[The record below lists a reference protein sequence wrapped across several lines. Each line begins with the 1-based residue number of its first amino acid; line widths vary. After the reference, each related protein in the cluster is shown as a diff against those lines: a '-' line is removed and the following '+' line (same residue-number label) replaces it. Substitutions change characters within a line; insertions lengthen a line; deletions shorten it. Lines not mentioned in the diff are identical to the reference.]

1 MGFADAVAGD
11 GFKLLAEVDPPKGTD
26 PQTFLDTALSLRGR
40 VDGIVVTDCAYAI
53 MRMTSLAPSRL
64 LIERNVAP
72 VMSLAA
78 RDRNRLSFQGDLL
91 AAWALG
97 VRELLIQE
105 GADPAVGDQRGAKSS
120 GDLDLATALGCVS
133 AVNAG
138 KDLDGEPLE
147 GRADFFYGV
156 TLDVS
161 DDESANRE
169 VAATLPELGE
179 LGVGCVVLSPTYDL
193 SILDLFSAAA
203 ADAKL
208 PLFTTVMLLKS
219 VSMIRY
225 LNSLPGVPN
234 IPEAHLQTMRSASV
248 KQQAGLDIAVHFLKD
263 VEKRCK
269 GAVLHGLGWG
279 ARLPELLSQVGR

>member
-26 PQTFLDTALSLRGR
+26 PQTFLDTALGIRGR

-64 LIERNVAP
+64 LIERNVDP
-72 VMSLAA
+72 VMALAS

-105 GADPAVGDQRGAKSS
+105 GADPSVGDQRGAKSS
-120 GDLDLATALGCVS
+120 GDLDLDTALQCVG

-147 GRADFFYGV
+147 GQADFFYGV

-161 DDESANRE
+161 DDEAANRK
-169 VAATLPELGE
+169 ACDTLPQLKER
-179 LGVGCVVLSPTYDL
+179 GVGCVVLSPTYDL
-193 SILDLFSAAA
+193 SIIDLFSEAAA
-203 ADAKL
+203 RSEL

-234 IPEAHLQTMRSASV
+234 IPDEHLKAMRSAPV
-248 KQQAGLDIAVHFLKD
+248 KPQAGLDIAARFLKD
-263 VEKRCK
+263 IEQRCK